1 MNERNIDACYII
13 QSFYHIFLYTKDAMN
28 RKRKQGKKGCDSW
41 VENHIHD
48 FRKLK
53 LQGDN

>member
-1 MNERNIDACYII
+1 MHERNIDACYII